1 DCEYDQRKRVRE
13 YGCAD
18 RDDDRLEPKYT
29 QPLDDWNAQQRMGCE
44 ERSDD
49 DRQNEGIA
57 KTEAEQGSEEQRHDG
72 GKKAEDDRSR
82 LRPAEQGYIDLEPG
96 REHQQQ
102 FAQLGEEIRN
112 RPVLAEETEHVRSQR
127 NPEKEQA

>member
-49 DRQNEGIA
+49 DRRNEGIA
-57 KTEAEQGSEEQRHDG
+57 KTEAEQGSEEQRHDSG
-72 GKKAEDDRSR
+72 IRGRRSIALAPCGTGLYRSR
-82 LRPAEQGYIDLEPG
+82 ARPRTSTAVSPTLR
-96 REHQQQ
+96 
-102 FAQLGEEIRN
+102 
-112 RPVLAEETEHVRSQR
+112 R
-127 NPEKEQA
+127 NPQSAGAHRKNRA